1 MNNSN
6 IATALCGL
14 FLSCLLQLS
23 PAMAA
28 DETDVPQE
36 ITAPQPGKL
45 QIIDTQLG
53 SGAVAEVGDLAEMH
67 YTGWV
72 YDAKAPDHKGLR
84 FDSSYDRN
92 DTFVFRIGEK
102 RVIRGWD
109 EGIAGMKTG
118 GHRTL
123 VIPSNMGYG
132 SKGKGVIPPD
142 SDLIFEVVLVTI
154 PLH

>member
-1 MNNSN
+1 MRDSN

-14 FLSCLLQLS
+14 FLSCLLQS
-23 PAMAA
+23 PPAMAA
-28 DETDVPQE
+28 DETDAPQA

-53 SGAVAEVGDLAEMH
+53 SGAIAETGDFAEMH

-72 YDAKAPDHKGLR
+72 YDAKAPGHKGLR

-92 DTFVFRIGEK
+92 DTFVFKIGEGK
-102 RVIRGWD
+102 VIRGWD

-118 GHRTL
+118 GYRTL
-123 VIPSNMGYG
+123 IIPADMGYG
-132 SKGKGVIPPD
+132 SRGAGDIPPD
-142 SDLIFEVVLVTI
+142 SDLIFEVKLITI